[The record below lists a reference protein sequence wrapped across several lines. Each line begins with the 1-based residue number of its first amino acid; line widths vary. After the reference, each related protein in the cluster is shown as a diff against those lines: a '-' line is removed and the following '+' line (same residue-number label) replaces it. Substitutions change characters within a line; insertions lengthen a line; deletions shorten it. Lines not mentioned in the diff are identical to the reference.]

1 MFRPTKE
8 GYIMND
14 KQVIRDREFKE
25 HFKKVDQL
33 VNYYMDNM
41 EYEKGTIQEALEN
54 LFAELGT
61 SDMDRAMAELASK
74 KKKRYY

>member
-1 MFRPTKE
+1 MSLFP
-8 GYIMND
+8 ND
-14 KQVIRDREFKE
+14 SKKITE
-25 HFKKVDQL
+25 HFKKVEQL

-41 EYEKGTIQEALEN
+41 DNERGTIQEALEN

>member
-1 MFRPTKE
+1 MSLFPDDSKKIE
-8 GYIMND
+8 
-14 KQVIRDREFKE
+14 E
-25 HFKKVDQL
+25 HFKKVEQL

-41 EYEKGTIQEALEN
+41 DNERGTIQEALEN

-61 SDMDRAMAELASK
+61 SDMNRAMEELASK